1 MLKRVEKSTRG
12 RKTPKEPEGWPLFEV
27 WNKYEKIAMHFND
40 LLIRLRTQALRR
52 SKALSTFA
60 SIFAKTDATSA
71 PWPIALGIFFAL
83 WLFWIA
89 IWVLDLKYYNR
100 LLRGSVHALL
110 EVGELSKTQ
119 THITEI
125 QMSTRIEKSV
135 AGSLGSFT
143 PLNGCERMHL
153 RIGVWTFYGLVFFAR
168 LVRVRILDLQM
179 LRHVVFLSVREG
191 LQPAHVHFVYRN

>member
-1 MLKRVEKSTRG
+1 MSLSVRARA
-12 RKTPKEPEGWPLFEV
+12 F
-27 WNKYEKIAMHFND
+27 
-40 LLIRLRTQALRR
+40 R
-52 SKALSTFA
+52 SPA
-60 SIFAKTDATSA
+60 S
-71 PWPIALGIFFAL
+71 FAL

-179 LRHVVFLSVREG
+179 LRHVVFATRLRRAPTSARTLRLSQLAWRIPPPFRESSAT
-191 LQPAHVHFVYRN
+191 LEVPQRPFRDDHHLHEFCWP

>member
-89 IWVLDLKYYNR
+89 ICVLDLKYYNR
-100 LLRGSVHALL
+100 LLRGSVRALL
-110 EVGELSKTQ
+110 EVEELSKTQ
-119 THITEI
+119 SHITEI

-143 PLNGCERMHL
+143 PMNGWERMHL
-153 RIGVWTFYGLVFFAR
+153 RVGVGTFYGLVFFAP
-168 LVRVRILDLQM
+168 LVRARVLSLQ
-179 LRHVVFLSVREG
+179 V
-191 LQPAHVHFVYRN
+191 LQRPAFVSIP